1 MQKSFPTLVAIAA
14 AIGSTAAMAS
24 SLPTIFLTPTPGAL
38 HPGPNC
44 LTIEA
49 TLTGSGNP
57 PSIYVVANLANGSVD
72 LQTGTIEVLMSPEFK
87 AYFSPS
93 VYASCIPGGNVA
105 GTISSPR
112 WVHWPVDSSSP
123 GDRP

>member
-72 LQTGTIEVLMSPEFK
+72 LQTGTIEVFVAAKEE
-87 AYFSPS
+87 AYSFGEI
-93 VYASCIPGGNVA
+93 YASCIPGGNVA

-112 WVHWPVDSSSP
+112 
-123 GDRP
+123 